1 MSETTYIA
9 VAGGANIDIG
19 GKSFQRVI
27 PHDSNPGIVKI
38 SLGGVGRNIAHNLAL
53 LGVPV
58 KFFTAIGRDH
68 NADLIAESCRTL
80 GIDLHALQAED
91 VSTSSYLY
99 VADADGDM
107 ACAISDMAVCERLT
121 PAYFDSVLDVINGAK
136 AFVMDTNLPQE
147 SIMFLAQNVKVP
159 IFVDTVSVTKA
170 ARLLGLLPYLH
181 TIKPNRLEAELL
193 TGHKVETAED
203 AEAAAQILLDKGI
216 RQAYVSLGT
225 EGVLAAQGEERIF
238 FPSFKSET
246 VSLTGAG
253 DAFTAGLVYAYFQDE
268 DFAQAGRTASAAAAI
283 AIQSMETINERMS
296 PGYLRRVIRENK
308 EDGT

>member
-1 MSETTYIA
+1 MPAGYVAVIGAVNVDIRGRSFAPLIA
-9 VAGGANIDIG
+9 
-19 GKSFQRVI
+19 R
-27 PHDSNPGIVKI
+27 DSNPGEVRT
-38 SLGGVGRNIAHNLAL
+38 SFGGVGRNIAHNLRR
-53 LGVPV
+53 LGVGAEMLTV
-58 KFFTAIGRDH
+58 LGGDDAARRIE
-68 NADLIAESCRTL
+68 ADCASA
-80 GIDLHALQAED
+80 GIVLHAVRVANGQ
-91 VSTSSYLY
+91 TSSYLY
-99 VADADGDM
+99 ITGPDGDM
-107 ACAISDMAVCERLT
+107 ALAVCDADLTKHVT
-121 PAYFDSVLDVINGAK
+121 PAVIEQNLALLNGAELVVLDG
-136 AFVMDTNLPQE
+136 NLTEKTIACAAAHIKKPL
-147 SIMFLAQNVKVP
+147 FADP
-159 IFVDTVSVTKA
+159 VSVTKSEKLKPFLD
-170 ARLLGLLPYLH
+170 RLH

-253 DAFTAGLVYAYFQDE
+253 DAFTAGLVYEYFQDE

-308 EDGT
+308 EDVT